1 MTNSQFKKSTLA
13 SIFITFEYFLRTIM
27 DKIKILWVDDE
38 IDYLKPHILFL
49 EKKNYSVTTCNNG
62 RDAIDIFDNENFDIV
77 FLDEN
82 MPGMSGLETLSE
94 MKEKKSS
101 IPMIMITKSEEE
113 YIMEEAI
120 GSKIADYLIKPVNP
134 NQILLSL
141 KKNLDHSRL
150 ISQKTTLDYQ
160 KEFRK
165 ISMEMAMVNSYED
178 WVELY
183 KKLIF
188 WELELENIDDQAMI
202 EILESQ
208 KAEANS
214 QFGKFIERNYEDWFA
229 PKADKPIQSHT
240 LFRELVVPEIVKKDK
255 PILFVVID
263 NLRYDQWKVF
273 ESVIGNHYKLEKE
286 VPYYAI
292 LPTATQYA
300 RNAIFSGLTP
310 LEMEKQF
317 PQYWKNDPE
326 EGGKNLYEAEFLTAQ
341 LKKLGLNIKQDYF
354 KITNLAGGKKL
365 VEGFKSLKNND
376 LITVVYN
383 FVDMLSHAKTEMD
396 VVKELASD
404 DKAYRSLTLSWFKNS
419 PLLDI
424 IQQAQKL
431 GFKLILTTDH
441 GTINVKNPSKVIG
454 DKNTSLNLRYKTG
467 RSLSYE
473 NKDVYAVKEPKNIG
487 LPTINMS
494 SSYIFA
500 KNDLFLAYVNNY
512 NHYVSYYKN
521 TYQHGGISLEEMI
534 IPFLIFNPK

>member
-1 MTNSQFKKSTLA
+1 
-13 SIFITFEYFLRTIM
+13 M

-49 EKKNYSVTTCNNG
+49 EKKNYEVTTCNNG
-62 RDAIDIFDNENFDIV
+62 LDAIEIFENENFDIV

-94 MKEKKSS
+94 MKEKKSA

-120 GSKIADYLIKPVNP
+120 GAKIADYLIKPVNP

-141 KKNLDHSRL
+141 KKNLDNSKL

-165 ISMEMAMVNSYED
+165 IAMEMGMVNSYED
-178 WVELY
+178 WIELY
-183 KKLIF
+183 KKLLF
-188 WELELENIDDQAMI
+188 WELQLEDINDQSMI

-208 KAEANS
+208 KVEANS
-214 QFGKFIERNYEDWFA
+214 QFGKFIERNYEDWFL

-240 LFRELVVPEIVKKDK
+240 LFKELVVPELKKK
-255 PILFVVID
+255 ERPVLFVVID
-263 NLRYDQWKVF
+263 NLRYDQWKSF
-273 ESVIGNHYKLEKE
+273 ESVVADYYKLEKE
-286 VPYYAI
+286 VPYYSI

-300 RNAIFSGLTP
+300 RNAIFSGLLP
-310 LEMEKQF
+310 VEMEKKH
-317 PQYWKNDPE
+317 PDLWKNDPD
-326 EGGKNLYEAEFLTAQ
+326 EGGKNLFEAEFLEAQ
-341 LKKLGLNIKQDYF
+341 LKRLSLNIKSDYF
-354 KITNLAGGKKL
+354 KITNMASGKKL
-365 VEGFKSLKNND
+365 LESFRALKDND
-376 LITVVYN
+376 LVAVVYN

-396 VVKELASD
+396 VVKELAPD

-419 PLLDI
+419 PLLEI

-441 GTINVKNPSKVIG
+441 GTINVKNPSKVVG

-467 RSLSYE
+467 RSLTYE
-473 NKDVYAVKEPKNIG
+473 SKDVYAVKDPKKIG
-487 LPTINMS
+487 LPAINMS

-534 IPFLIFNPK
+534 IPCLIFNPK

>member
-1 MTNSQFKKSTLA
+1 
-13 SIFITFEYFLRTIM
+13 M

-38 IDYLKPHILFL
+38 IDLLKPHILFL
-49 EKKNYSVTTCNNG
+49 EKKNYTVTTCNNG
-62 RDAIDIFDNENFDIV
+62 RDAIDVFEEGYFDIV

-94 MKEKKSS
+94 IKEKKNAT
-101 IPMIMITKSEEE
+101 PVIMITKSEEE

-150 ISQKTTLDYQ
+150 VSEKTALDYQ

-165 ISMEMAMVNSYED
+165 IAMEMAQVNSHED
-178 WVELY
+178 WIELY
-183 KKLIF
+183 KKLLF
-188 WELELENIDDQAMI
+188 WEMELESINDQSMF

-214 QFGKFIERNYEDWFA
+214 QFGKFIERNYENWFTQ
-229 PKADKPIQSHT
+229 KADKPIQSHQ
-240 LFRELVVPEIVKKDK
+240 LFRELVVPEITKKDK

-273 ESVIGNHYKLEKE
+273 ESVVNQHYKLEKE
-286 VPYYAI
+286 VPYYAL

-317 PQYWKNDPE
+317 PQYWKNDIE
-326 EGGKNLYEAEFLTAQ
+326 EGGKNLFEAEFLTAH
-341 LKKLGLNIKQDYF
+341 LKRLGLNIKQDYF
-354 KITNLAGGKKL
+354 KITNLAAGKKL
-365 VEGFKSLKNND
+365 VENFKSFKNND
-376 LITVVYN
+376 LVTVVYN

-419 PLLDI
+419 PLLEI
-424 IQQAQKL
+424 IQQAQQM

-441 GTINVKNPSKVIG
+441 GTINVKNASKVIG

-467 RSLSYE
+467 RSLTYE
-473 NKDVYAVKEPKNIG
+473 EKDVFVVKDPKKIG
-487 LPTINMS
+487 FTSINMS

-500 KNDLFLAYVNNY
+500 KNDYFLAYVNNY

-534 IPFLIFNPK
+534 VPFLIFNPK

>member
-1 MTNSQFKKSTLA
+1 
-13 SIFITFEYFLRTIM
+13 M

-38 IDYLKPHILFL
+38 IDLLKPHILFL
-49 EKKNYSVTTCNNG
+49 EKKNYEVTTCNNG
-62 RDAIDIFDNENFDIV
+62 RDAIDIFEENNFDIV

-101 IPMIMITKSEEE
+101 VPMIMITKSEEE

-165 ISMEMAMVNSYED
+165 ITMEMAMVNSYED
-178 WVELY
+178 WIELY

-188 WELELENIDDQAMI
+188 WELELENINDQSMV

-208 KAEANS
+208 KTEANS

-229 PKADKPIQSHT
+229 PKADKPVQSHT
-240 LFRELVVPEIVKKDK
+240 LFKELVVPEILKKDK
-255 PILFVVID
+255 PVLFVVID
-263 NLRYDQWKVF
+263 NLRYDQWKAF
-273 ESVIGNHYKLEKE
+273 ESVVANYYKLEKE

-326 EGGKNLYEAEFLTAQ
+326 EGGKNLYEAEFLSAQ
-341 LKKLGLNIKQDYF
+341 LKRLGLHIKEDYF

-365 VEGFKSLKNND
+365 VEGFKALKNND
-376 LITVVYN
+376 LVTVVYN

-419 PLLDI
+419 PLLEI
-424 IQQAQKL
+424 IQQAQKM

-441 GTINVKNPSKVIG
+441 GTINVKNPSKVVG

-467 RSLSYE
+467 RSLTYE
-473 NKDVYAVKEPKNIG
+473 HKDVYAVKEPKNIG

-534 IPFLIFNPK
+534 IPFLVFNPK

>member
-1 MTNSQFKKSTLA
+1 
-13 SIFITFEYFLRTIM
+13 M
-27 DKIKILWVDDE
+27 DKINILWVDDE
-38 IDYLKPHILFL
+38 IDLLKPHILFL
-49 EKKNYSVTTCNNG
+49 EKKNYHVTTCNNG
-62 RDAIDIFDNENFDIV
+62 RDAIDIFDENNFDIV

-165 ISMEMAMVNSYED
+165 ITMEMATVNSYED
-178 WVELY
+178 WIELY

-188 WELELENIDDQAMI
+188 WEIELENIADQGMI

-208 KAEANS
+208 KTEANS

-229 PKADKPIQSHT
+229 PKANKPIQSHT
-240 LFRELVVPEIVKKDK
+240 LFKELVVPEILKKDK
-255 PILFVVID
+255 PVLFIVID
-263 NLRYDQWKVF
+263 NLRYDQWKTF
-273 ESVIGNHYKLEKE
+273 ESVVGNYYKLEKE
-286 VPYYAI
+286 VPYFSI

-326 EGGKNLYEAEFLTAQ
+326 EGGKNLFEAEFLTAQ
-341 LKKLGLNIKQDYF
+341 IKRLRLDLKEDYF

-365 VEGFKSLKNND
+365 AENFKSLKDND
-376 LITVVYN
+376 LVTIVYN

-419 PLLDI
+419 PLLEI

-441 GTINVKNPSKVIG
+441 GTINVKNPSKVVG

-467 RSLSYE
+467 RSLTYE
-473 NKDVYAVKEPKNIG
+473 QKDVYAVKEPKDIG
-487 LPTINMS
+487 LPAINMS

-534 IPFLIFNPK
+534 IPFLVFNPK

>member
-1 MTNSQFKKSTLA
+1 
-13 SIFITFEYFLRTIM
+13 M

-38 IDYLKPHILFL
+38 IDLLKPHILFL
-49 EKKNYSVTTCNNG
+49 EKKNYEVTTCNNG
-62 RDAIDIFDNENFDIV
+62 LDAIGIFEENNFDII

-101 IPMIMITKSEEE
+101 VPMIMITKSEEE

-165 ISMEMAMVNSYED
+165 ITMEMAMVNSYED
-178 WVELY
+178 WIELY

-188 WELELENIDDQAMI
+188 WELELENIDDQSMI

-208 KAEANS
+208 KTEANS

-229 PKADKPIQSHT
+229 PKADKPVQSHT
-240 LFRELVVPEIVKKDK
+240 LFKELVLPELQKKDK

-263 NLRYDQWKVF
+263 NLRYDQWKTF
-273 ESVIGNHYKLEKE
+273 ESVVGNYYKLEKE
-286 VPYYAI
+286 VPYYSI

-317 PQYWKNDPE
+317 PKYWKNDPE
-326 EGGKNLYEAEFLTAQ
+326 EGGKNLFEAEFLTAQ
-341 LKKLGLNIKQDYF
+341 LKRLGLNIKEDYF
-354 KITNLAGGKKL
+354 KITSLASGKKL
-365 VEGFKSLKNND
+365 SEGFKALKNND
-376 LITVVYN
+376 LVTVVYN

-419 PLLDI
+419 PLLEI
-424 IQQAQKL
+424 IQQAQKM

-441 GTINVKNPSKVIG
+441 GTINVKNPSKVVG

-467 RSLSYE
+467 RSLTYE
-473 NKDVYAVKEPKNIG
+473 HKDVYAVKEPKNIG

-534 IPFLIFNPK
+534 IPFLVFNPK